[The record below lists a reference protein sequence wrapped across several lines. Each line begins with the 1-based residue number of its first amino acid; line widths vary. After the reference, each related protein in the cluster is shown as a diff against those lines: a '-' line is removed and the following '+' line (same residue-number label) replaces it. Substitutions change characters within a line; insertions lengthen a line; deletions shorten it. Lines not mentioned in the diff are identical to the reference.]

1 MLDIKRTIR
10 NTTIILMFCIL
21 ILTFFEVAPIIED
34 KMVDR
39 YFIVTFDLG
48 VGESYE
54 VMVTE
59 NNPVLKPETPEKA
72 GYKFVGW
79 YLKDKEYNFNTY
91 VTKNIRIN
99 AIWEKLEED
108 NPGNI
113 GNTSDPVSNSNKIKV
128 KFDVMGGSLI
138 PDQEIVK
145 GGTANIP
152 VVPTREGYTFV
163 EWQVN
168 GQKFDFG
175 TLLNEDT
182 TIVAIWRE
190 N

>member
-1 MLDIKRTIR
+1 MLDIKKTIR
-10 NTTIILMFCIL
+10 NTTIILIFCVL
-21 ILTFFEVAPIIED
+21 TLTFFEVAPIIED
-34 KMVDR
+34 KFSDR

-48 VGESYE
+48 IGESYE
-54 VMVTE
+54 VMVNE
-59 NNPVLKPETPEKA
+59 NNPVIKPETPKKP
-72 GYKFVGW
+72 GYKFMGW
-79 YLKDKEYNFNTY
+79 YYKSTEYDFSAY
-91 VTKNIRIN
+91 VTKNIRID
-99 AIWEKLEED
+99 AIWEKEEEIVD
-108 NPGNI
+108 TKPI
-113 GNTSDPVSNSNKIKV
+113 VNSNKIKV

-138 PDQEIVK
+138 PDQEINK

-152 VVPTREGYTFV
+152 INPSREGYTFV

-182 TIVAIWRE
+182 TIVALWRE